1 MAVFATS
8 CTKVTTIRHA
18 ENYESLIAR
27 GKQATILPPEVKV
40 TVMDISGKQTRMDEY
55 EIHLRELIRERLVL
69 ALEKKNLRAR
79 VLRAKDINDLGLY
92 RPLNLLRASYD
103 EISKDLYKTAVME
116 EKQAFIIDKNVKDK
130 AALFSEKTSSD
141 VLVFVDYDH
150 ATRTTGARVAKA
162 FMQYISNTND
172 GSLDDVACMII
183 GFIDA
188 RNGKFVW
195 SNLGYGYGGAT
206 GSGGQK
212 ADIKH
217 IDKTIEETLK
227 EFMKEKKKK

>member
-27 GKQATILPPEVKV
+27 GKQATILPTEVKV
-40 TVMDISGKQTRMDEY
+40 TVIDISGKQTRMDEY

-79 VLRAKDINDLGLY
+79 VLRAKDINDLELY

-103 EISKDLYKTAVME
+103 EISKDLYKTALME

-162 FMQYISNTND
+162 FMKYISNTND

-206 GSGGQK
+206 GSGGKK

-227 EFMKEKKKK
+227 EFMKEQKKK